1 MKQLRKEK
9 QREEE
14 EVLQREDIGEKCGTR
29 GEFIE
34 LQRSQEQRKRG
45 KSTEKRE
52 ERVSFGGGGCG
63 GFVGHVSPGCQGPL
77 VWWTMGGGRT
87 RAAVAQEEEEEE
99 GEEEEED
106 GAKQGLSLIRVSPF
120 FYPHRLKLPQIP
132 LTRNPAEC
140 SQSPESQ
147 LT

>member
-1 MKQLRKEK
+1 MWHKERIHSTA
-9 QREEE
+9 Q
-14 EVLQREDIGEKCGTR
+14 VTR
-29 GEFIE
+29 AG
-34 LQRSQEQRKRG
+34 G
-45 KSTEKRE
+45 KSTEKSE
-52 ERVSFGGGGCG
+52 ERVSFCGGGCD

-77 VWWTMGGGRT
+77 VWRTMGGGRI
-87 RAAVAQEEEEEE
+87 RSAVAQEEEEEE
-99 GEEEEED
+99 EDD

-140 SQSPESQ
+140 SQSPERQ